1 MSVYTRGP
9 LRCVYGNNGTHV
21 HIYDHK
27 GFPLVWN
34 DAKYQIVADIIVAT
48 DLFSREEDATS
59 FPGNRW
65 FYTYGI
71 DFFIIDEEI
80 PEKFTFMPGVYFHR
94 VNTDNFPD
102 FDTLVKMLK
111 FRKNEAKRIFRYFHP
126 RLCYV
131 IEVNEREL
139 YSAYVREEAMNFQST
154 ELSRKIRDGLP
165 RVVMNLLKLCNP
177 FFFTPLSSTVPLHE
191 PLENEVIV
199 DLVDEFSPTAKIQKR
214 TVFTGQHLEMIAHL
228 FQYYHR
234 FDVHAD
240 TKQQQRLERAFDVI
254 HSSMSI
260 IDARLRVLNYWMGI
274 ETLLKVEGGF
284 NVRIPQAVALLM
296 DCPLYYLCTSEGVI
310 FNEEARKKCNEDRF
324 DRQEQ
329 VKKIYLKRGKITHGQ
344 YDSPFEYQH
353 SSEKWVKYQKEIEH
367 IEDETF
373 KFLSGIILGIIS
385 LGHIPKLKEFDKAN
399 VEGFL
404 VRKNLEKVRKPD
416 S

>member
-1 MSVYTRGP
+1 MLWSIFVR
-9 LRCVYGNNGTHV
+9 THV
-21 HIYDHK
+21 HIYEHK
-27 GFPLVWN
+27 GFPLIWN
-34 DAKYQIVADIIVAT
+34 HAKYQIVAHVIMAT
-48 DLFSREEDATS
+48 DPFSREEDATS
-59 FPGNRW
+59 FSGNRW
-65 FYTYGI
+65 FYMYGI

-94 VNTDNFPD
+94 VNTDDFPD

-131 IEVNEREL
+131 IEVNEKEL
-139 YSAYVREEAMNFQST
+139 YSAYLREDPINFQST

-165 RVVMNLLKLCNP
+165 RQVMNLLKLINP
-177 FFFTPLSSTVPLHE
+177 FFFTPLSSTLPLHE
-191 PLENEVIV
+191 CHLENEAII
-199 DLVDEFSPTAKIQKR
+199 DLVDEFSTTAKIQNG
-214 TVFTGQHLEMIAHL
+214 TVFTKQHLELIAHL
-228 FQYYHR
+228 FDYYHR
-234 FDVHAD
+234 FDTHAD
-240 TKQQQRLERAFDVI
+240 TKQQQRLERAFDTI
-254 HSSMSI
+254 HMSMSI
-260 IDARLRVLNYWMGI
+260 IDPRLRVLNYWMGI

-296 DCPLYYLCTSEGVI
+296 DCPAYYLCTSEGVI
-310 FNEEARKKCNEDRF
+310 FDEETRKKCNEYRF
-324 DRQEQ
+324 ERQEQ

-344 YDSPFEYQH
+344 YDSPFEHQH
-353 SSEKWVKYQKEIEH
+353 SSEEWVKYQKEIEH

-373 KFLSGIILGIIS
+373 RFLSGIILGIIS

-399 VEGFL
+399 VDGFL